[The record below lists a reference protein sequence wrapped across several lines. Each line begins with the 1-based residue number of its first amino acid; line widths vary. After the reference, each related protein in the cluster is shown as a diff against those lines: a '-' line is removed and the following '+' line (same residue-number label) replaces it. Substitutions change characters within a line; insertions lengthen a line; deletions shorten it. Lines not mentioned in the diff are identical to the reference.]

1 MVSSAPLLLRSQDE
15 HDGCD
20 PRAKSAFEIS
30 PARQSP
36 NVPAMIS
43 IARGNEVNT
52 TQAHVKSF
60 SPEMSVAFPDPAI
73 EYASAA
79 PTVMSTKNSPPTA
92 ALEAVAAEPHP
103 SCPAS
108 AK

>member
-30 PARQSP
+30 PARESP

-52 TQAHVKSF
+52 T
-60 SPEMSVAFPDPAI
+60 PAKQSR
-73 EYASAA
+73 SA
-79 PTVMSTKNSPPTA
+79 VNDSGCSHA
-92 ALEAVAAEPHP
+92 ARG
-103 SCPAS
+103 AS
-108 AK
+108 AKTRPAKIVRTFALRPLNSRLRLL